1 MSEVVSGKNLTTIV
15 LNEEE
20 VEALRG
26 CLRTIDA
33 AAKLGDD
40 VEFEQGLCDK
50 LTDLFDALDV

>member
-1 MSEVVSGKNLTTIV
+1 MSEVISGKNLTTIV
-15 LNEEE
+15 LDEVE

-40 VEFEQGLCDK
+40 VEFEQKLCDK
-50 LTDLFDALDV
+50 LTSLFDALGV

>member
-1 MSEVVSGKNLTTIV
+1 MSEVISGKNLTTIV
-15 LNEEE
+15 LDEVE

-40 VEFEQGLCDK
+40 VEFEQNLCDK
-50 LTDLFDALDV
+50 LTSLFDALGV